1 MYLGDFPVG
10 GVVDF
15 NFTSRQFTTGQ
26 PFLLAGTPLVRVYK
40 SSGTTEDD
48 SGITLTTDF
57 DSVTG
62 LNHVTIDL
70 SADGTFYAAGSE
82 CSIVL
87 TAGTV
92 DGVSVA
98 GETLAHFSIE
108 RAGGVLALAKGAN
121 GFTAIKDAVD
131 DTPGLVWDVD
141 YSGHLTP
148 GSFGNV
154 VANLPDA
161 ATTAYTVWQAD
172 PAGWSSSPDTFGKL
186 AIDTY
191 VTAALIKPVTD
202 KLDTAMQLDG
212 IVYQFTA
219 NALENAPSGGLTAAD
234 VWTYGTRELTAGTNI
249 VLAKGTGIT
258 GFNDLSSADVEAAAD
273 AAILAAG
280 VDPTVMGRL
289 DIAVSTRLASA
300 SYTTPPTAAANAEA
314 LLKYDMSAITGEA
327 SRSPLNALR
336 ILRNRMST
344 ESGDLVVY
352 KEDDTTEAWTAALTT
367 SSTAIPITGTDP
379 T

>member
-26 PFLLAGTPLVRVYK
+26 PFLLSGTPLVRVYK

-121 GFTAIKDAVD
+121 GFAAIA
-131 DTPGLVWDVD
+131 GNVWDEP
-141 YSGHLTP
+141 YAGHLTP
-148 GSFGNV
+148 GTFGDV

-161 ATTAYTVWQAD
+161 ATTAYTVWQQD

-186 AIDTY
+186 AIDNY

-212 IVYQFTA
+212 VVYQFTA
-219 NALENAPSGGLTAAD
+219 NALELAPTGGGLTAAD
-234 VWTYGTRELTAGTNI
+234 VWTYATRELTSGSNI
-249 VLAKGTGIT
+249 VLDKGTGIT
-258 GFNDLSSADVEAAAD
+258 GFNDISTVEAEAAA
-273 AAILAAG
+273 LAALIASD
-280 VDPTVMGRL
+280 VNPTVMARL
-289 DIAVSTRLASA
+289 DVAVSTRLAAA

-314 LLKYDMSAITGEA
+314 LLKYDMSSITGEA

-336 ILRNRMST
+336 ILRNRIST

-352 KEDDTTEAWTAALTT
+352 KEDDTTEAWTATLTT
-367 SSTAIPITGTDP
+367 SSSAVPITGTDP